1 MFVFASA
8 TLVVLSVALAAK
20 KTMVMGTSVNV
31 VNDVLSSYSS
41 VSSINNFLARFFA
54 RFFARFMIAMRIICT
69 FLGYKT
75 DNS

>member
-41 VSSINNFLARFFA
+41 VSSVNNFF
-54 RFFARFMIAMRIICT
+54 T
-69 FLGYKT
+69 
-75 DNS
+75 